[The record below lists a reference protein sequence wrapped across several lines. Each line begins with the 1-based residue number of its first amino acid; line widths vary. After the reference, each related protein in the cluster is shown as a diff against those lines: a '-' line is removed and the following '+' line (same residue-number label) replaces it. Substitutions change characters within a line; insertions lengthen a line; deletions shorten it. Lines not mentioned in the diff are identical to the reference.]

1 MKKRRLPIPLILLIP
16 VVMLAVVIV
25 AGMYRFSLTDEEI
38 MAKFSH
44 QQMER
49 DALLYA
55 WLGISTPNPLTL
67 NVPESRAFAFIDEYD
82 SANGLASGQY
92 DAGAERGRVTLFTQ
106 FKRDLSSDEESWF
119 SAPFMVSNQGS
130 GRFYYLGLFKYDP
143 QPRRVIM
150 IDSIL
155 LGDRIELEQSK
166 LGDNKYIEVTF
177 LQHAAQQS
185 YIEQPLD
192 RVTQRYER
200 VGNKLKQSK

>member
-1 MKKRRLPIPLILLIP
+1 MKRRRLPIPLILLVPIA
-16 VVMLAVVIV
+16 MLAVVIV
-25 AGMYRFSLTDEEI
+25 AGVYRFSLSDDDI
-38 MAKFSH
+38 MAKFPNQPIES
-44 QQMER
+44 

-55 WLGISTPNPLTL
+55 WLGISSPNPLTL

-92 DAGAERGRVTLFTQ
+92 DAGTERGRVTLFTQ
-106 FKRDLSSDEESWF
+106 FKLDLRSDEEIWF

-150 IDSIL
+150 TDSVL
-155 LGDRIELEQSK
+155 LGDRIELEQSQF
-166 LGDNKYIEVTF
+166 GDNKYIEVTF
-177 LQHAAQQS
+177 LQHSAQQS

>member
-38 MAKFSH
+38 MAKFPH

-92 DAGAERGRVTLFTQ
+92 DAGAERGRVILFTQ
-106 FKRDLSSDEESWF
+106 FKRDLRSDEEIWF

-150 IDSIL
+150 TDSIL

-166 LGDNKYIEVTF
+166 LGDNKHIEVTF

-185 YIEQPLD
+185 YIEQQLD